1 MLSQL
6 PKSLRVLVSADARV
20 VLQNA
25 LRESGL
31 SEFDIADNGELRQ
44 FVSQAVELPAPLR
57 MFVVS
62 HVIDPD
68 EGSFAIGLDYTL
80 YPKIRLVAVLCRGP
94 RFLPSTRRQSALI

>member
-6 PKSLRVLVSADARV
+6 PKGLRVLVSADARV

-25 LRESGL
+25 LGESGL

-44 FVSQAVELPAPLR
+44 FVSQAVELPAPVR

-68 EGSFAIGLDYTL
+68 EGSFAIGLDHIL
-80 YPKIRLVAVLCRGP
+80 YRKFRLVAVLCR
-94 RFLPSTRRQSALI
+94 